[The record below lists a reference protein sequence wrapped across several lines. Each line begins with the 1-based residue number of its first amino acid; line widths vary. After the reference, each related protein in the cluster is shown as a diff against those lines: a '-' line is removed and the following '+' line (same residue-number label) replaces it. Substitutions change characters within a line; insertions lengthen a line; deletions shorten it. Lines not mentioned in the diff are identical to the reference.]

1 MNYLKNI
8 SISIGLIFFLILF
21 FTFIMTLLNY
31 LNIIGSNLITVIKIF
46 ILTFSLF
53 IGGFY
58 IGKKTNKQGWLEGL
72 KLSLIFLILL
82 ILFEYLFLD
91 NHFEFKNILYYLIIS
106 ISCIFGSMIGISKRL
121 EKN

>member
-8 SISIGLIFFLILF
+8 SISIGLVFFL
-21 FTFIMTLLNY
+21 TFIMTLLNY

-46 ILTFSLF
+46 ILIFSLF
-53 IGGFY
+53 ISGLY
-58 IGKKTNKQGWLEGL
+58 IEKKTNKQGWLEGL
-72 KLSLIFLILL
+72 KLSLLFLILL